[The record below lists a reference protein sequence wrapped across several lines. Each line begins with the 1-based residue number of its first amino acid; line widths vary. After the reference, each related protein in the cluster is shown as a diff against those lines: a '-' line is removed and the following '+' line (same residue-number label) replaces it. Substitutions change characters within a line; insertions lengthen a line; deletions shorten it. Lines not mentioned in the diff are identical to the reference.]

1 MQNNLDA
8 ANLSLTND
16 LPVAEASFPKIP
28 TANDVLDNE
37 SLNIKFED
45 ISDVASCYGYSRKT
59 GEPIAIESLAE
70 ARQLTTDK
78 NAYVW
83 LGLYEPSED
92 TLRMVQQAFNL
103 HELAI
108 EDATVE
114 HQRAKIETYGEE
126 CIFIVARTA
135 KLEERD
141 ILYGTTSIFLGK
153 QFVIS
158 IRRGASHS
166 YKAVR
171 NNYHQHPNKLK
182 MGPSFVV
189 HAILDFIVDNY
200 IPITQRLGEY
210 LQEQERI
217 IFSDKFDRSTLRSLY
232 ELKSQLIH
240 LRAIISPMQDICSFF
255 IIHKKNELVSFFP
268 NQVKPYFR
276 DIQDHVLRSLDA
288 INGLN
293 EMLSLAMDTYLAF
306 VTVSQNT
313 VVRKLAA
320 WAGILA
326 VPTMIASFYGMN
338 FKHMPELEW
347 QYGYFVMM
355 FVMIGIATLLWHRF
369 KKAGWL

>member
-1 MQNNLDA
+1 MAKKTSNNATQTNQNHSEDTKQLNSFLFSEQNNEVV
-8 ANLSLTND
+8 N
-16 LPVAEASFPKIP
+16 
-28 TANDVLDNE
+28 
-37 SLNIKFED
+37 
-45 ISDVASCYGYSRKT
+45 CYAYSRKK
-59 GEPIAIESLAE
+59 GEPIAITSLTE
-70 ARQLTTDK
+70 ATKLLEDS
-78 NAYVW
+78 NYYIW
-83 LGLYEPSED
+83 IGLHEPSPD
-92 TLRMVQQAFNL
+92 TLTAVQKSFGL

-114 HQRAKIETYGEE
+114 HQRAKIETYGTD

-135 KLEERD
+135 KLEKRD
-141 ILYGTTSIFLGK
+141 ILYGTTALFLGK

-158 IRRGASHS
+158 IRRGASNS
-166 YKAVR
+166 YATVR
-171 NNYHQHPNKLK
+171 NNCHHHPNKLK

-200 IPITQRLGEY
+200 LPITERLGEY

-217 IFSDKFDRSTLRSLY
+217 IFSKNFDRKTLQSLY

-240 LRAIISPMQDICSFF
+240 LRAVIAPMQDICGFF
-255 IIHKKNELVSFFP
+255 IIHKKNELISFFP

-293 EMLSLAMDTYLAF
+293 EMLSVAMDTYMAF
-306 VTVSQNT
+306 ITVSQNE
-313 VVRKLAA
+313 VVRRLAA

-338 FKHMPELEW
+338 FKYMPELDW
-347 QYGYFVMM
+347 QYGYFFIMLFM
-355 FVMIGIATLLWHRF
+355 FFLAAFLWHRF
-369 KKAGWL
+369 KKANWL